1 MRVES
6 GNRDGR
12 RAVTKEARVR
22 LEVGYGLAVVDV
34 EDFDSVSLCATRM
47 ISMLCYPC
55 DRQRHL
61 RSEYRGM
68 FMDTQSSKSIGSCL
82 DSLHTAVPADI
93 P

>member
-6 GNRDGR
+6 GNRNGR
-12 RAVTKEARVR
+12 GAVTKEARVR

-47 ISMLCYPC
+47 VSMLYCLYGH
-55 DRQRHL
+55 RRHL

-68 FMDTQSSKSIGSCL
+68 FMDTQSS
-82 DSLHTAVPADI
+82 
-93 P
+93 